1 MDINFVCDELD
12 YARKIKSGE
21 IKTTFHG
28 TVAKYFAKLAKY
40 EADLKGEYVNVEE
53 VLDEVIEFM
62 KSIDKSFDELS
73 YYDSMIKTIKR
84 HTDKNSK
91 IIKVDGVKI
100 TKNEL
105 NKIVKLNNKHLE
117 ILAFCILVY
126 KKVINIKSKKEKVI
140 IENEKEEDKK
150 TRLKNENIRLRTFT
164 KYSKEYYKKLTRDG
178 RSVFKQ
184 NMAICRLKEANLVE
198 LPKLENW
205 GDNQNIILKYID
217 LEEKDEDI
225 EITINDMREIRLYY
239 YKWRIENTGIDENS
253 KEWKT
258 KKIKQCEECGKLIEV
273 TNNNH
278 KHCKDC
284 RKKLDNESKT
294 FFRNRKRQG

>member
-28 TVAKYFAKLAKY
+28 TVAKYFAKLAKH
-40 EADLKGEYVNVEE
+40 EADLKGQYVNVEE

-73 YYDSMIKTIKR
+73 YYDGMIKTIKR
-84 HTDKNSK
+84 HTGKNSK
-91 IIKVDGVKI
+91 IIKVEGVKI
-100 TKNEL
+100 TRNEL

-126 KKVINIKSKKEKVI
+126 KKVINIKG
-140 IENEKEEDKK
+140 EKEGD
-150 TRLKNENIRLRTFT
+150 LKVFK
-164 KYSKEYYKKLTRDG
+164 KYSKEYYYKMTGDKRTKYKQDVAIGKLKDAG
-178 RSVFKQ
+178 L
-184 NMAICRLKEANLVE
+184 IE

-217 LEEKDEDI
+217 LEEKDEDVEMMI
-225 EITINDMREIRLYY
+225 SDMREVKLYY
-239 YKWRIENTGIDENS
+239 YKWRIENTTIEESN
-253 KEWKT
+253 KEWKI
-258 KKIKQCEECGKLIEV
+258 KKIKQCEECGKLIEI
-273 TNNNH
+273 TNNRL
-278 KHCKDC
+278 KYCDIC
-284 RKKLDNESKT
+284 SKK
-294 FFRNRKRQG
+294 NRLERQKKYMKR

>member
-1 MDINFVCDELD
+1 MDINFICDELD

-28 TVAKYFAKLAKY
+28 AVAKYFAKLAKY
-40 EADLKGEYVNVEE
+40 EADLRGEYVNVEE

-62 KSIDKSFDELS
+62 KSVDSSFDELL

-84 HTDKNSK
+84 HTGKNSK

-126 KKVINIKSKKEKVI
+126 KKVINIKSEREKDLKVFKKY
-140 IENEKEEDKK
+140 N
-150 TRLKNENIRLRTFT
+150 
-164 KYSKEYYKKLTRDG
+164 KEYYKKLTGDKRTRYSQDI
-178 RSVFKQ
+178 
-184 NMAICRLKEANLVE
+184 AIGKLKDQGLIE

-217 LEEKDEDI
+217 LEEKDEDVEMI
-225 EITINDMREIRLYY
+225 IRDMREVRLYY
-239 YKWRIENTGIDENS
+239 YKWRIENTVIEENS
-253 KEWKT
+253 KEWKI
-258 KKIKQCEECGKLIEV
+258 KKIKQCQECGKLIEIEG
-273 TNNNH
+273 NSN
-278 KHCKDC
+278 KKYCSLCKKDV
-284 RKKLDNESKT
+284 KNEQNKSY
-294 FFRNRKRQG
+294 